1 MIGYSYPLLLK
12 KNHCWF
18 TFSSIGKLQPLPHNF
33 VVQPNEVISHMN
45 TNKTTETHALGV
57 PYQNIFLHR

>member
-1 MIGYSYPLLLK
+1 MIRYSYPLLFL

-18 TFSSIGKLQPLPHNF
+18 TFSLQPLPHNF

-45 TNKTTETHALGV
+45 TNKTTETHALGA